1 MAWVATGASV
11 LGTAFGIYQGINANN
26 RADEA
31 QARIDKLAKNSP
43 IYKPDKSIQDYY
55 QQALNRYNENPFQSA
70 GYVESLKQAN
80 RTAANV
86 LKAGQSRGAAIG
98 MAPRIDQMVQ
108 DQKDRAI
115 SGAVQN
121 KSAQFSQLGSAT
133 NMKGGQTAKAFDINQ
148 LTPYN
153 TRLGLDQMQ
162 LSAANEQFG
171 GGVQTAIS
179 GISNLGAIGAKGLY
193 KDWFDQNKL
202 DKAAKAAGKKTV

>member
-11 LGTAFGIYQGINANN
+11 LGTAYGIYQGINSQNK
-26 RADEA
+26 ADQA

-98 MAPRIDQMVQ
+98 MAPRIDQMIQ

-121 KSAQFSQLGSAT
+121 KSSQFSQLGSAT
-133 NMKGGQTAKAFDINQ
+133 NMKGSQTAKAFDINQ

-162 LSAANEQFG
+162 MAASNEQVG
-171 GGVQTAIS
+171 TGLQAAIS
-179 GISNLGAIGAKGLY
+179 GVSNIGAIGAKGLY

-202 DKAAKAAGKKTV
+202 NKAAKAAGKKTV